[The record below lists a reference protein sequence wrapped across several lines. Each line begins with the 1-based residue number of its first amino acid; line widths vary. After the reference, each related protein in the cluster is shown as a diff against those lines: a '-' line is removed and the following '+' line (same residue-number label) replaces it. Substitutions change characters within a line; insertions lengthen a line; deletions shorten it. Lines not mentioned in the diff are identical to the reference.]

1 MIEVPTV
8 RAWCIAIPSF
18 LAAAGV
24 LAVWQQ
30 GGLAREAVAVIEER
44 PRPPVAVTALG
55 RIQPKD
61 GVVRIAGPS
70 GVSVVIAELLVEQGD
85 RVAAGAVVARLDQ
98 WELRQA
104 GVTRARAEF
113 EHADRELRRFDRL
126 FDEAIVSAAERDARR
141 MRARIAAAEVALAE
155 AELALA
161 MVRAPVAG
169 QVLKV
174 HARAGEK
181 VGPDGIAELGR
192 TDPMYVVAEVYET
205 DVGRVRLG
213 QRATV
218 SSPALDGVLEGT
230 VERVGLMVGRKDVL
244 GNDPVDEAD
253 ARVVEVEVRLDD
265 GARVAALTHLQVEV
279 AIRP

>member
-1 MIEVPTV
+1 MPAART
-8 RAWCIAIPSF
+8 WCLVIPSV

-24 LAVWQQ
+24 LAVWQR
-30 GGLAREAVAVIEER
+30 GGLTGEAVAVIAER
-44 PRPPVAVTALG
+44 PRAPVAVTALG

-70 GVSVVIAELLVEQGD
+70 GVSLVIAELLVEQGD
-85 RVAAGAVVARLDQ
+85 RVEAGAVVARLDQ
-98 WELRQA
+98 WELRRA
-104 GVTRARAEF
+104 GVARARAEL
-113 EHADRELRRFDRL
+113 EHAERELRRFDRL

-141 MRARIAAAEVALAE
+141 MRARTAAAELALAE

-161 MVRAPVAG
+161 TVRAPVAG

-181 VGPDGIAELGR
+181 VGSEGIAELGR

-218 SSPALDGVLEGT
+218 ASPALDGVLEGT

-244 GNDPVDEAD
+244 GVDPVDEAD